1 MNQVTVKVNNTPQ
14 VLSALKNGIRKALE
28 ESGNLVENG
37 AALRCPVDTGRLR
50 NSITHKMVGDDK
62 VEIGSDVEYA
72 GYVELGTSARKKTP
86 YLRPALEDN
95 VNAIK
100 KIFEDNLK

>member
-1 MNQVTVKVNNTPQ
+1 MRSIEVRVNNTPE
-14 VLSALKNGIRKALE
+14 VLAKLKAGIKSALE

-37 AALRCPVDTGRLR
+37 AVTRCPVDTGRLR
-50 NSITHKMVGDDK
+50 NSINHKMVGDNK

-72 GYVELGTSARKKTP
+72 GYVEIGTSKRRKTP

-95 VNAIK
+95 ESAIK
-100 KIFEDNLK
+100 SIFENNLK